1 MNFVEED
8 EDGVESGK
16 DDEDWMFQTFDKAKL
31 LGKPKATKEALDPFG
46 DLNEPNLAQELI
58 DFSKDVSWSLN

>member
-1 MNFVEED
+1 VNFVEED